1 MAAQVKELK
10 ESKVA
15 ARHFR
20 TSSGWRTLREK
31 ETETIDDERINLII
45 LLLPVDPILGLERET
60 ADNLPAL
67 QVTTQGSGK
76 TGSGTMETPGGMA
89 GETIGAGRKIGGPAL
104 REARTTRT
112 RRAGRDGPTTGC
124 GRGRCSAGTNR
135 RTLPS
140 IVEPSGSSRLWS
152 GICRLALSTSMT
164 ASSLARL
171 PGRHPRHLGR
181 VGWGEAGDGDASR
194 GEKGAL

>member
-76 TGSGTMETPGGMA
+76 TGSGTMKRLVGWLAKPLGLAGRLVVRRFARQGLRGPAELAGMA
-89 GETIGAGRKIGGPAL
+89 QLQAVEEVGAALGPI
-104 REARTTRT
+104 
-112 RRAGRDGPTTGC
+112 D
-124 GRGRCSAGTNR
+124 GRCRQSSSRADLQDYGVGSAG
-135 RTLPS
+135 
-140 IVEPSGSSRLWS
+140 
-152 GICRLALSTSMT
+152 
-164 ASSLARL
+164 SL
-171 PGRHPRHLGR
+171 
-181 VGWGEAGDGDASR
+181 
-194 GEKGAL
+194 